1 MADVSGAAVT
11 ENKGSLEG
19 PDAGKRLTEGF
30 PPPDNS
36 TGDAR
41 APDTYLLTTPI
52 ADTAQEGLQHPDGQ
66 RHCRHGRQ
74 RRAPRERLGLRGSS
88 VKRARVQDAGAPTQ
102 STCLP
107 RQQCMNLSIPMTV
120 RRTAISVSRLA
131 APRRSDSLPKILWID
146 KTGPFCGFQRET
158 YPTGLQTDMK
168 DILPSS

>member
-1 MADVSGAAVT
+1 MADVGGSAATANKVT
-11 ENKGSLEG
+11 SYGPEG
-19 PDAGKRLTEGF
+19 GKRPARKVF
-30 PPPDNS
+30 PSDNHKRMIPCARNS
-36 TGDAR
+36 TTDS
-41 APDTYLLTTPI
+41 TPCRKCTGRV
-52 ADTAQEGLQHPDGQ
+52 ATPRGSEAH
-66 RHCRHGRQ
+66 RRHGRQ
-74 RRAPRERLGLRGSS
+74 RRAPRERLGLRRSS

-158 YPTGLQTDMK
+158 YPTGLQTDTAG
-168 DILPSS
+168 

>member
-11 ENKGSLEG
+11 ENKGSPEG

-52 ADTAQEGLQHPDGQ
+52 ADTAQEVLQHPDGQ

-88 VKRARVQDAGAPTQ
+88 VKRARVQDAGGTNPEH
-102 STCLP
+102 LP
-107 RQQCMNLSIPMTV
+107 AQATLHEPFYSHDGSEDSNLGVAT
-120 RRTAISVSRLA
+120 RGA
-131 APRRSDSLPKILWID
+131 
-146 KTGPFCGFQRET
+146 EEE
-158 YPTGLQTDMK
+158 
-168 DILPSS
+168 